1 MSQVHPEGSG
11 FSKKKIIYIAAF
23 FLDFCFLFFFP
34 SSFIVYVQPSSLK
47 ALSSCSFWPIILPKN
62 EQKHWQFPLT
72 TFSRARTH
80 THTNKHRSH
89 LPRMCAGTCD
99 QVIINF
105 SPLPRLLVS
114 LTDATLISVCINT
127 LRHHL
132 HCGCE
137 YCCSKKKKRKSRA
150 NGRKRKSQ
158 GSQKHHLWPLFFF
171 HMYWLDHPC
180 AKGFK
185 KYTQ

>member
-1 MSQVHPEGSG
+1 MNKNTDNFLSPHSLVH
-11 FSKKKIIYIAAF
+11 A
-23 FLDFCFLFFFP
+23 
-34 SSFIVYVQPSSLK
+34 
-47 ALSSCSFWPIILPKN
+47 
-62 EQKHWQFPLT
+62 
-72 TFSRARTH
+72 H

-171 HMYWLDHPC
+171 FTCTGSITPVQKVSRNIRSKAH
-180 AKGFK
+180 GFALRNFSFFFFQK
-185 KYTQ
+185 VLQKQKQRNN